1 MQAGRLSLA
10 PAQNEIPQAS
20 SLMEFDQII
29 RDLTVVGKT
38 TFTRSWQRKDAGSS
52 LGVQHFTGE
61 ARFYGADGSRFP
73 SISSRPKVGQTPCR
87 NKSPMVACPIH
98 GFGIEN
104 QPYVGIFLGYH
115 EIF

>member
-38 TFTRSWQRKDAGSS
+38 TFTRS
-52 LGVQHFTGE
+52 
-61 ARFYGADGSRFP
+61 
-73 SISSRPKVGQTPCR
+73 
-87 NKSPMVACPIH
+87 
-98 GFGIEN
+98 
-104 QPYVGIFLGYH
+104 
-115 EIF
+115 